1 MATARRRKQRACA
14 ADAPLPPAVVRLYA
28 RALEIENEIEE
39 AVADGDYMTVEELLA
54 WSDRL
59 RKRHPRHRRR
69 GSRSEGPPVVGTSGV
84 LMDQARAWPA
94 ARARPRRHQSAR
106 LRWSRGAGG
115 GRPR

>member
-1 MATARRRKQRACA
+1 MSARRRKQTTCA

-59 RKRHPRHRRR
+59 GSTHSTSTRRK
-69 GSRSEGPPVVGTSGV
+69 
-84 LMDQARAWPA
+84 
-94 ARARPRRHQSAR
+94 PRRKPACCRSIASINGPSASSAACSGSVQR
-106 LRWSRGAGG
+106 TSTRSNAVS
-115 GRPR
+115 